1 MTSEIASIVCAL
13 IAAASA
19 ITVAVLEK
27 RAARER
33 KSTEKRAARRAR
45 ESRLSMDL
53 MYASIGLAMDTATA
67 LRDGHTNGTLEPDL
81 SRAREARAAYDAFL
95 RDEAAAAVAKR

>member
-1 MTSEIASIVCAL
+1 MTGEIASILCAL

-19 ITVAVLEK
+19 ITVAILEK

-33 KSTEKRAARRAR
+33 ASTEKRAARRAR

-53 MYASIGLAMDTATA
+53 MYASIGLAMDTARA

-81 SRAREARAAYDAFL
+81 DKAQTARAAYDAFL